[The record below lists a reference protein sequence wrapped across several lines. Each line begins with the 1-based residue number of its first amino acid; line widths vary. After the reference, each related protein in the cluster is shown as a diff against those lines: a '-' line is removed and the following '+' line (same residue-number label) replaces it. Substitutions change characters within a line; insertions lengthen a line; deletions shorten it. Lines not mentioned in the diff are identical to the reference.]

1 MPVCALRSAE
11 TRESVVSDHA
21 SGIKTNCDVYVYSFS
36 REELR
41 ARMTRLIDA
50 YNEALEFVEAGCTVE
65 ECTGN
70 DELDRIKWTDT
81 LKQSLRRRQ
90 EIVFD
95 ESRIREVLY
104 RPFTKLWLYEDDRIL
119 SSAKTISAMF
129 PKPQPDVDNTHTHT
143 HTHTFSSAAHPTGLG
158 SQLSPPSGFPISTRS
173 TEDAERS
180 PGGGD
185 LDQLDSA
192 APVRSAGDRQAG
204 GPLRHGPSDAMPS
217 GGDEMN
223 AQGGGVFIST
233 PSTTSIFT
241 ALATGRVGDLKA
253 AGINAACRIIPRWR
267 RC

>member
-143 HTHTFSSAAHPTGLG
+143 HTRSHQQPIQQDSGLSYRHRAG
-158 SQLSPPSGFPISTRS
+158 SRS
-173 TEDAERS
+173 QHAR
-180 PGGGD
+180 
-185 LDQLDSA
+185 
-192 APVRSAGDRQAG
+192 RRM
-204 GPLRHGPSDAMPS
+204 PSDPPVEAILINLTLQLPF
-217 GGDEMN
+217 
-223 AQGGGVFIST
+223 GV
-233 PSTTSIFT
+233 
-241 ALATGRVGDLKA
+241 LATDRLVDLCVTGRQT
-253 AGINAACRIIPRWR
+253 
-267 RC
+267 RCLPAVTK